1 MTGQQLK
8 NSILQ
13 MAVQGK
19 LVPQDPNDEPASV
32 LLERIR
38 KEKEQLI
45 KEGKIKKEKNPSYI
59 FRGADNLPYEKVG
72 KNEPV
77 CIADEVPFDIPESWE
92 WVRLS
97 KIVYNRGQMAPTADF
112 CYIDIGSI
120 DNKNQKLSDEEN
132 IITADKAPSR
142 ARKIVAVGDILYS
155 TVRPYLHN
163 MCIVDRSF
171 SHQPIAS
178 TGFAALTCH
187 TGFYNEFLFYYLM
200 SPDFDAYANDTDNAK
215 GVAYPAI
222 NDNKLYQALIPVPP
236 EAEQKRIVEKIREV
250 LPYVD
255 TYRTAYSEAES
266 LNNVFPDRLKKSILQ
281 EAVQGKLVPQDP
293 ADEPASV
300 LLERIRDEKEKLIK
314 AGKIKRDKHESVIFR
329 RDNSHYEKRG
339 SEEVCIDEELP
350 FDIPENWSWCRLSEL
365 CIKIG
370 AGSTPTGG
378 KAVYVSEGIKFIRS
392 QNVYNDGLRLND
404 VAYITEETNSKKL
417 GSIVQAKDI
426 LLNITGGSI
435 GRCAIVPDDFDI
447 ANVNQHVMIIRLVD
461 PVIRQW
467 IHAILIS
474 EYIQNLIM
482 DVQVGVSREGLS
494 ATKLMNFLIPI
505 PPIRE
510 QKRILEFYVNI
521 SNRLSGL

>member
-19 LVPQDPNDEPASV
+19 LVPQDPNDEPAAV

-72 KNEPV
+72 KNDPV
-77 CIADEVPFDIPESWE
+77 CIADEVPFDIPDTWE

-97 KIVYNRGQMAPTADF
+97 KIVYNRGQMTPANDF

-142 ARKIVAVGDILYS
+142 ARKIVDIGDILYS

-222 NDNKLYQALIPVPP
+222 NDNKLYQTLIPVPP
-236 EAEQKRIVEKIREV
+236 EAEQKRIVEKIKEV

-266 LNNVFPDRLKKSILQ
+266 LNNAFPDRLKKSILQ

-293 ADEPASV
+293 TDEPASV
-300 LLERIRDEKEKLIK
+300 LLERIRAEKEQLIN

-329 RDNSHYEKRG
+329 RDNSHYEKLDGTER
-339 SEEVCIDEELP
+339 CIDDEIP
-350 FDIPENWSWCRLSEL
+350 FEIPENWVWARFGTAMINRDAERIPLSVNEREKL
-365 CIKIG
+365 QKIYDYYG
-370 AGSTPTGG
+370 ASGVIDKVDRYLFSKPLLLIGEDGANLLTRSKPIAFIARGQYWVNNHAHVLDSSDG
-378 KAVYVSEGIKFIRS
+378 LLLEYVAVYINAINLTPYVTGTAQPKMNQEKM
-392 QNVYNDGLRLND
+392 
-404 VAYITEETNSKKL
+404 NS
-417 GSIVQAKDI
+417 I
-426 LLNITGGSI
+426 
-435 GRCAIVPDDFDI
+435 
-447 ANVNQHVMIIRLVD
+447 
-461 PVIRQW
+461 
-467 IHAILIS
+467 
-474 EYIQNLIM
+474 
-482 DVQVGVSREGLS
+482 
-494 ATKLMNFLIPI
+494 LIPI
-505 PPIRE
+505 PPTGE
-510 QKRILEFYVNI
+510 QFRIVQKINQIFSVIANM
-521 SNRLSGL
+521 

>member
-32 LLERIR
+32 LLEKIR

-59 FRGADNLPYEKVG
+59 YRGADNLPYEKVG

-77 CIADEVPFDIPESWE
+77 CIADEVPFDIPETWE

-97 KIVYNRGQMAPTADF
+97 KIVYNRGQMTPTDDF

-142 ARKIVAVGDILYS
+142 ARKIVAIGDILYS

-171 SHQPIAS
+171 RHQPIAS

-236 EAEQKRIVEKIREV
+236 ETEQKRIVEKIKEV
-250 LPYVD
+250 LTYVA
-255 TYRTAYSEAES
+255 TYGAAYSEAES
-266 LNNVFPDRLKKSILQ
+266 LNNAFPDKLKKSILQ

-300 LLERIRDEKEKLIK
+300 LLERIRAEKEQLIK

-339 SEEVCIDEELP
+339 SEEVCIDDEIP
-350 FDIPENWSWCRLSEL
+350 FEIPENWNWCRLS
-365 CIKIG
+365 
-370 AGSTPTGG
+370 
-378 KAVYVSEGIKFIRS
+378 
-392 QNVYNDGLRLND
+392 
-404 VAYITEETNSKKL
+404 
-417 GSIVQAKDI
+417 SIVSI
-426 LLNITGGSI
+426 LGDGIHGTPIYTTNGEVAFINGNNLCDGKIIIKPDTKSVSLDEAQKHTRYLCDRTVLVSINGTIGNIAFFNDEKVILGKSACYFNLLSGMEKEFIKMILETDYFLKYAMKVATGTTI
-435 GRCAIVPDDFDI
+435 KNVPL
-447 ANVNQHVMIIRLVD
+447 AGMR
-461 PVIRQW
+461 
-467 IHAILIS
+467 
-474 EYIQNLIM
+474 
-482 DVQVGVSREGLS
+482 
-494 ATKLMNFLIPI
+494 NFLVPI
-505 PPIRE
+505 PPQEE
-510 QKRILEFYVNI
+510 QIHIVKHYKVVKKQLTKF
-521 SNRLSGL
+521 SL

>member
-32 LLERIR
+32 LLARIR
-38 KEKEQLI
+38 AEKEQLI
-45 KEGKIKKEKNPSYI
+45 KEGKIKKEKNPSII
-59 FRGADNLPYEKVG
+59 FRGADNLPYEKIG

-77 CIADEVPFDIPESWE
+77 CIADEVPFDIPDTWE

-97 KIVYNRGQMAPTADF
+97 KIVYNRGQMAPANDF

-120 DNKNQKLSDEEN
+120 DNKHQKLSDAEN
-132 IITADKAPSR
+132 IIAIDKVPSR
-142 ARKIVAVGDILYS
+142 ARKIVDIGDILYS

-163 MCIVDRSF
+163 MCIVDRPF

-236 EAEQKRIVEKIREV
+236 EAEQKRIVEKIKEV

-255 TYRTAYSEAES
+255 TYRTSYSESES
-266 LNNVFPDRLKKSILQ
+266 LNNAFPNRLKKSILQ
-281 EAVQGKLVPQDP
+281 EAVRGKLVPQDP
-293 ADEPASV
+293 ADEPASI
-300 LLERIRDEKEKLIK
+300 LLERIRAEKEQLIK

-329 RDNSHYEKRG
+329 RDNSHYEKLDGIER
-339 SEEVCIDEELP
+339 CIDDELP
-350 FDIPENWSWCRLSEL
+350 FEIPESWEWCRIGTLFSL
-365 CIKIG
+365 QAGKNISSAAIKEIEF
-370 AGSTPTGG
+370 AGSVKCYGG
-378 KAVYVSEGIKFIRS
+378 NGVRGYVSEANHHGDYPI
-392 QNVYNDGLRLND
+392 
-404 VAYITEETNSKKL
+404 
-417 GSIVQAKDI
+417 
-426 LLNITGGSI
+426 I
-435 GRCAIVPDDFDI
+435 GRQGTLCGNINRATGDFYATEHAVCVDTFGGTDISWACLFLEALNLNQYATATAQPGLAVANINMVWIPLPPLNEQLRIVAKVDEAFP
-447 ANVNQHVMIIRLVD
+447 IIKAL
-461 PVIRQW
+461 
-467 IHAILIS
+467 
-474 EYIQNLIM
+474 
-482 DVQVGVSREGLS
+482 
-494 ATKLMNFLIPI
+494 
-505 PPIRE
+505 
-510 QKRILEFYVNI
+510 
-521 SNRLSGL
+521 